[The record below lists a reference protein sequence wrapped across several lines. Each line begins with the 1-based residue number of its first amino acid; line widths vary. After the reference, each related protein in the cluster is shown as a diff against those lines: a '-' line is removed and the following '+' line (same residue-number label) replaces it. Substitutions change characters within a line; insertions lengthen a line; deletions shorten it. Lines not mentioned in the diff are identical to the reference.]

1 MRYPS
6 SFHRRDDSLEVA
18 MTPMID
24 VVFMLLIF
32 FVWTASFHVS
42 ELILPSSLITQ
53 NEGQGS
59 ELLSPELEDLERVV
73 VRLSARQNSIV
84 TWTINEIPVNSLQ
97 AVRERLKLVANI
109 NDSLPVLVDPDPSV
123 PLGDVID
130 VYDAAKIAG
139 FQNVQ
144 FATPADEP

>member
-6 SFHRRDDSLEVA
+6 AFNRRDGSLDVA

-32 FVWTASFHVS
+32 FVWTASFQVA

-59 ELLSPELEDLERVV
+59 QPLDLEMEDLERVV
-73 VRLSARQNSIV
+73 VRMTLMSQGLAWEVNDVPIASLSDVRARLATVAKIKN
-84 TWTINEIPVNSLQ
+84 TI
-97 AVRERLKLVANI
+97 
-109 NDSLPVLVDPDPSV
+109 PVLVDPAALV

-130 VYDAAKIAG
+130 VYDSAKVAG

-144 FATPADEP
+144 FATPIE